1 MNAHDFR
8 SDAVGRAVPYGIYDP
23 QHNQGHVYVGMSADT
38 PEFAVEAIRMWWQ
51 SDDRPAFADE
61 SKLLILADAG
71 GSNGYRPR
79 LWKQQL
85 QQQLAD
91 QLGVEVMVCHY
102 PTGASKWNPI
112 EHGPFSHI
120 SLNWA
125 GQPLRSFDTIVN
137 FIANTTTQAGLK
149 VNACLVERTYERGL
163 KVSDKE
169 MAALN
174 LVRRPICPKWNYIIQ
189 PRPAPV

>member
-1 MNAHDFR
+1 
-8 SDAVGRAVPYGIYDP
+8 
-23 QHNQGHVYVGMSADT
+23 
-38 PEFAVEAIRMWWQ
+38 MWWQ

-112 EHGPFSHI
+112 EHALFSHI

-137 FIANTTTQAGLK
+137 FIANTTTQAGLN
-149 VNACLVERTYERGL
+149 VSASLIERTFERGL
-163 KVSDKE
+163 KISDKE
-169 MAALN
+169 MATLN
-174 LVRRPICPKWNYIIQ
+174 LLRRPICPRWNYIIQ